1 MEASA
6 FAQTERF
13 IMSLLHP
20 LAVRT
25 RTARV
30 DPLRIVPFGLLAVA
44 GINLQIKP
52 STVIM
57 HRRRLL
63 NQDIVKD
70 YA

>member
-1 MEASA
+1 
-6 FAQTERF
+6 
-13 IMSLLHP
+13 MSLLHP

-30 DPLRIVPFGLLAVA
+30 ESLRIVPLGLLAVD

-57 HRRRLL
+57 HLRRLL
-63 NQDIVKD
+63 KQDIVKET
-70 YA
+70 A